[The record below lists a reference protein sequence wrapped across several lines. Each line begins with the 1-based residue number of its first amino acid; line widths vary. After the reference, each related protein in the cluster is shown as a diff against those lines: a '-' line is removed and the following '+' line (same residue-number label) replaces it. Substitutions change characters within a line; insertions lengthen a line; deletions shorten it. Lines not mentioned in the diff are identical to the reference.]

1 MALPNYAVGGA
12 GINPTD
18 YMLSP
23 PLYGDIDGY
32 SRVAENR
39 KKDKMLDAD
48 LALRNR
54 LGELDAE
61 FKNATAQRKHE
72 IELERMRIK
81 QQQTEMAS
89 EYNYDL
95 GKIGAGQATG
105 GQIERALGELGSTR
119 EQGNKLY
126 QEGARGV
133 RDATDSGNR
142 LYQQGYGDIQRQK
155 ASGEA
160 DFDRA
165 YGDIRSQK
173 ASGEADFDRA
183 YGDIRSQ
190 KASGE
195 ADYTQAYND
204 VRAAG
209 TAGNALFQQGYGDI
223 RNQMGANDARYAEGK
238 GYLTPAYA
246 RYQGLAD
253 NGMYTRA
260 EYDSQLKSAYG
271 DALNAATTH
280 GANLNTALASRGLGG
295 NPYAA
300 ASMGLQG
307 QFAAQGARGQA
318 RAGLDREQ
326 AQSRVTGIG
335 GMASVGGQL
344 SALGQAYAAM
354 NSGLATSGAGMLK
367 DQAGYG
373 LQAAGMGAGFLKGR
387 ADYGLQAS
395 GMGADVLQ
403 NRAGYGG
410 EMARYG
416 AGMMKDRADF
426 GLQSAGMGA
435 DVLHN
440 KAGYGAGM
448 SQYGAGMLKDQADFG
463 GSQSRFLADL
473 LSGQAGYNAG
483 ISGSM
488 ADYMTRPTQDNT
500 LKLLSGGGAAI
511 GNVPGGVAGGGG
523 KPPEMKTNAGLPN
536 PRKPL
541 YL

>member
-1 MALPNYAVGGA
+1 MFGPSYAGGGSPRGNPKWEDYLTIGRGSGWA
-12 GINPTD
+12 GID
-18 YMLSP
+18 AV
-23 PLYGDIDGY
+23 YGEA
-32 SRVAENR
+32 RT
-39 KKDKMLDAD
+39 KDKMLDAD

-81 QQQTEMAS
+81 QQQAEMAS

-173 ASGEADFDRA
+173 ASGEAD
-183 YGDIRSQ
+183 
-190 KASGE
+190 
-195 ADYTQAYND
+195 YTQAYND

-209 TAGNALFQQGYGDI
+209 TAGNALYQQGYGDI
-223 RNQMGANDARYAEGK
+223 RNQMGANDTRYAEGK

-271 DALNAATTH
+271 DALNAATTQ
-280 GANLNTALASRGLGG
+280 GANLNNALAARGLGG

-318 RAGLDREQ
+318 RSGLDREQ
-326 AQSRVTGIG
+326 AQSRITGME
-335 GMASVGGQL
+335 GMAGVGGQL

-500 LKLLSGGGAAI
+500 MRLLSGGGAAI

-523 KPPEMKTNAGLPN
+523 KPPEMRTNAGLPN

>member
-12 GINPTD
+12 GLNPAD
-18 YMLSP
+18 YAVSP
-23 PLYGDIDGY
+23 VGSIGVIGTLNAGNA
-32 SRVAENR
+32 RQL
-39 KKDKMLDAD
+39 DKLMDAD

-54 LGELDAE
+54 LAELDAE
-61 FKNATAQRKHE
+61 FKDATAQRKHE

-119 EQGNKLY
+119 AQGN
-126 QEGARGV
+126 A
-133 RDATDSGNR
+133 
-142 LYQQGYGDIQRQK
+142 LYQQGYGDIR
-155 ASGEA
+155 G
-160 DFDRA
+160 
-165 YGDIRSQK
+165 
-173 ASGEADFDRA
+173 
-183 YGDIRSQ
+183 
-190 KASGE
+190 
-195 ADYTQAYND
+195 
-204 VRAAG
+204 
-209 TAGNALFQQGYGDI
+209 
-223 RNQMGANDARYAEGK
+223 QMGANSSMYAEGK

-354 NSGLATSGAGMLK
+354 NSGLATSGAG
-367 DQAGYG
+367 
-373 LQAAGMGAGFLKGR
+373 
-387 ADYGLQAS
+387 
-395 GMGADVLQ
+395 
-403 NRAGYGG
+403 
-410 EMARYG
+410 
-416 AGMMKDRADF
+416 
-426 GLQSAGMGA
+426 
-435 DVLHN
+435 
-440 KAGYGAGM
+440 
-448 SQYGAGMLKDQADFG
+448 
-463 GSQSRFLADL
+463 L
-473 LSGQAGYNAG
+473 LGQQAGYNAG

-523 KPPEMKTNAGLPN
+523 KPPEMRTNPGLPN